1 MSVYECV
8 AQPAFTR
15 VQASCIAFLTVLLLY
30 HPRLVPSSLAMPT
43 WTKKTR
49 NQVALSNVG
58 RSLRYMR
65 ESPEAIV
72 QADLDALVLEQDRLR
87 AAVAGDKRTKVATR
101 VNAHTTEEA
110 DRVITASRAEA
121 DRVIAASRTEAD
133 RAADRIIAAV
143 AAAAQ
148 RRRRT
153 PAVADGGKAVA
164 GSSTDPVAP
173 LVGSMDSDLR
183 QVIVKASKFGRLEH
197 ICNRSK
203 LTYTSFG
210 YTCRYHSQYRHDAG
224 GPRLASSTA
233 ASVAGAAG
241 AADAADV
248 ADDAADQEAADA
260 DDDAKLDEYAAAE
273 EKTRSAKRTSW
284 TAADSEDEFV
294 TSLFA
299 EPSEKKRRKEGR
311 K

>member
-1 MSVYECV
+1 MPVR
-8 AQPAFTR
+8 FT
-15 VQASCIAFLTVLLLY
+15 
-30 HPRLVPSSLAMPT
+30 H
-43 WTKKTR
+43 TK
-49 NQVALSNVG
+49 NQRDLSNVEWEVSHKVKRG
-58 RSLRYMR
+58 SNR
-65 ESPEAIV
+65 AIL
-72 QADLDALVLEQDRLR
+72 ADEMKELEDKRDALK
-87 AAVAGDKRTKVATR
+87 AAVATDRR
-101 VNAHTTEEA
+101 VRINSHTTAVVVENA

-121 DRVIAASRTEAD
+121 DRVIAASRAEAD
-133 RAADRIIAAV
+133 RAADRIIATV

-173 LVGSMDSDLR
+173 LVGSMDSDLC

-197 ICNRSK
+197 ICNRPK

-224 GPRLASSTA
+224 RPHLASSTTDA
-233 ASVAGAAG
+233 ASAADAAGAAG
-241 AADAADV
+241 AADDA

-260 DDDAKLDEYAAAE
+260 DDDAKLDEYADAE
-273 EKTRSAKRTSW
+273 EKARSAKRTSW
-284 TAADSEDEFV
+284 TAADSEDEFLASV
-294 TSLFA
+294 FA
-299 EPSEKKRRKEGR
+299 EPSEKKRRKKGR

>member
-1 MSVYECV
+1 
-8 AQPAFTR
+8 
-15 VQASCIAFLTVLLLY
+15 
-30 HPRLVPSSLAMPT
+30 
-43 WTKKTR
+43 
-49 NQVALSNVG
+49 
-58 RSLRYMR
+58 MR

-101 VNAHTTEEA
+101 VNAHTT
-110 DRVITASRAEA
+110 AEA

-153 PAVADGGKAVA
+153 PAVADGGLAIA

-173 LVGSMDSDLR
+173 LVGSMDSDLC
-183 QVIVKASKFGRLEH
+183 QVIIKASKFGRLEH
-197 ICNRSK
+197 ICNRPK

-210 YTCRYHSQYRHDAG
+210 YTCRYHSQYRHDAQR
-224 GPRLASSTA
+224 PHLASSTA
-233 ASVAGAAG
+233 ASAADAADQETADADDAAG
-241 AADAADV
+241 AAD
-248 ADDAADQEAADA
+248 QETADA

-273 EKTRSAKRTSW
+273 EKARSAKRTSW
-284 TAADSEDEFV
+284 TAADSEDELLA
-294 TSLFA
+294 SASA

-311 K
+311 NDGKKSKRNRAPREDTTVKGYHDIKTYMQPVLPATISRSPE